1 MAAGL
6 LGRPQEVK
14 RAAVD
19 VVVAAISDGRF
30 DADALGA
37 GLAWLVAND
46 RGKASRLE
54 QPVRDAG
61 RVSARHATGV
71 ARAVVSFVAACE
83 STPQGL
89 VGPLTA
95 ANELAAA
102 TGFRAEGRAERAA
115 LERIAAEVS
124 ASSKLAARRAGSS
137 ARAPRERRGRQ
148 RVAFLA
154 LLRALPAACCALPL
168 TVCAAPLAS
177 VPGLPAS

>member
-1 MAAGL
+1 M
-6 LGRPQEVK
+6 K
-14 RAAVD
+14 RAALD

-46 RGKASRLE
+46 LGKTSRLE

-124 ASSKLAARRAGSS
+124 ASSKLARAARGLLGPRA
-137 ARAPRERRGRQ
+137 A
-148 RVAFLA
+148 
-154 LLRALPAACCALPL
+154 
-168 TVCAAPLAS
+168 
-177 VPGLPAS
+177 